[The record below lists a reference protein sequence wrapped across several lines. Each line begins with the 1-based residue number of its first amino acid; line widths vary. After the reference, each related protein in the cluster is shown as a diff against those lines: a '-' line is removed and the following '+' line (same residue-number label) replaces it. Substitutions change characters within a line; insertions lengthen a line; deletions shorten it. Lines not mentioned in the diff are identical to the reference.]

1 MVLDMIRLYALKYRM
16 QHASKQWLGAFCACG
31 GVSVLVE
38 NMDNALEIYPLT
50 DVNANA
56 LYELMLCM
64 RVVVE
69 SEGLA
74 MVLETRGAIDVFAM
88 CFHVDHKLLA
98 LEVLNMLCVVCFKG
112 GSTAVWEVE
121 FGIQHLAKAHRQK
134 PFETFKNA
142 IGNPSVDYS
151 VKVAIISFINNLFL
165 GNEKIGTR
173 IKHRFLLETIGFLD
187 LCTSVNEQMKE
198 SNSKLLLQ
206 QSSHTHG
213 NNGSSGNGSNSRGVD
228 SPVPVTAS
236 APRPLRSILGQ
247 KSFHSPSI
255 STPSPGATNT
265 NTNTNANGKKPSVN
279 VQVVESTQTST
290 AGKQL
295 SGVNATAF
303 LSSPRAVTG
312 DTWVIAFEDACAQF
326 SSLKGEFSTSE
337 PQRVFVQL
345 KNYVLSYWELED
357 SDDTYK
363 DKDKDKDGANANA
376 NANASSKQRQPP
388 PDAPNVVCA
397 VASVKCVEYYS
408 THPDIQN
415 KYDSVL
421 RIELADGSK
430 IHCGF
435 ESYEQMDFWASCL
448 LESIDNVK
456 MKLYSINDPS
466 DRRRDANTSVRELCE
481 IQVAFDKQIQIFKNC
496 EGADM
501 MLIEEDPR
509 MALNDT
515 LKLVDFIELELILH
529 AEGTSCR
536 KKFKKLL
543 FCIANNIRVHK
554 CASDEYYWNSLI
566 DKCEELSVQLEEDS
580 CGFVDAKPRPSA
592 DNKPDTG
599 RSPQT
604 SARLGAAGSNAGGN
618 SGRGSLTVNEAN
630 VKIAELG
637 KDAINSWNCIQ
648 L

>member
-56 LYELMLCM
+56 LYQLMLCM

-134 PFETFKNA
+134 PFEIFKNA

-213 NNGSSGNGSNSRGVD
+213 NNGSSGLD

-255 STPSPGATNT
+255 STPSPGANNT

-290 AGKQL
+290 VGTQL
-295 SGVNATAF
+295 SGVNATAV

-345 KNYVLSYWELED
+345 KKYVLSYWELDD

-363 DKDKDKDGANANA
+363 DKDKAKDGANA

-509 MALNDT
+509 MTLNDT

-648 L
+648 LYSAVFKWN